1 MSYLYNK
8 QVLVA
13 WLVGLLVCDHL
24 LLRDSEPYGLVFM
37 SVFCCLFAV
46 YLTTLFQ

>member
-24 LLRDSEPYGLVFM
+24 LLWDSEPYGLVFM
-37 SVFCCLFAV
+37 SVSFVV
-46 YLTTLFQ
+46 YLQFI